1 MRRRG
6 FITLLGA
13 AAAWPLAA
21 RARDT
26 NRPHRIGFIGNERR
40 LKMMQQ
46 GLAELGY
53 ALGNDI
59 VIEYRPSDQPDR
71 LSDFAKELVAKKVD
85 VIVASGSQSVRAV
98 QQVTQTIPIV
108 MTGSSDPVGTRF
120 VESLSRPG
128 GNITGL
134 SLQSPE
140 VSGKRLALLREI
152 DGGLSRV
159 AALWNPDDPP
169 AVFSLA
175 ETEKAAQSLDIE
187 LHSVAVRQP
196 DDFDEAFASF
206 TQNQCGAVV
215 VLPASLMTRHAKRIV
230 QLALSRQ
237 LPSISYFKEFAEV
250 GGLISYGPNLDDLSR
265 RSAGY
270 VDKILNGAKPADL
283 PVEQPV
289 TFEMVINV
297 RTAKALGLDVPTE
310 IITRAND
317 VIE

>member
-26 NRPHRIGFIGNERR
+26 SRLHRIGFIGPERR

-53 ALGNDI
+53 ALGKDI

-71 LSDFAKELVAKKVD
+71 LSGFAKELVAKKVD

-120 VESLSRPG
+120 VETLSRPG
-128 GNITGL
+128 GNITGF

-140 VSGKRLALLREI
+140 LSGKRLALLREI

-159 AALWNPDDPP
+159 AVLWNPDDPP
-169 AVFSLA
+169 AVFSLK
-175 ETEKAAQSLDIE
+175 ETENAARSLDLD
-187 LHSVAVRQP
+187 LHSAVVRQP
-196 DDFDEAFASF
+196 EDFDNAFASS
-206 TQNQCGAVV
+206 TQSQCGAVV
-215 VLPASLMTRHAKRIV
+215 VLPASLMTRNARRIAE
-230 QLALSRQ
+230 LALVSR
-237 LPSISYFKEFAEV
+237 LPSISYFKEFAEQ
-250 GGLISYGPNLDDLSR
+250 GGLIAYGPSLDDLSR

-270 VDKILNGAKPADL
+270 VDKILNGANPADL

-297 RTAKALGLDVPTE
+297 RTAKALGLEVPTE